1 MLVGHI
7 HDDGEHMVRGTWFEN
22 GEEKL
27 FQFFGAEFGHS
38 ESVIE
43 MGHSIEY
50 EMRRSEKRKI
60 VGAPFNRKFPSRSTH
75 EGPNQMG

>member
-1 MLVGHI
+1 MLIVGHMLVGHI
-7 HDDGEHMVRGTWFEN
+7 HDDGENMVCGTRFEN

-50 EMRRSEKRKI
+50 EMRGSEKRKI
-60 VGAPFNRKFPSRSTH
+60 VGVRLHWRTLH
-75 EGPNQMG
+75 QQ